1 MKISEFKTKSMKDL
15 RKLISDKKDALQ
27 AFRLGNSRSK
37 TKNVKEGREIRK
49 DIARI
54 MTVMNQEAKIDKK

>member
-1 MKISEFKTKSMKDL
+1 MKISEFKTKSTKDL
-15 RKLISDKKDALQ
+15 RKLISEKKDALQ

-54 MTVMNQEAKIDKK
+54 MTVMNQESTIDKK